1 MATTRISALTELTT
15 PASADVLVINDDSAG
30 STKKI
35 QLSNLI
41 PDDAIDS
48 EHYVAGSIDNEHLA
62 NDAVDSD
69 ELASGAVD
77 IAHLSATGTPGTDF
91 LRGDNTWA
99 TPTDTNT
106 MGSGFTVS
114 ATTDSNATTITQG
127 DDLMF
132 TAGTGITTET
142 TADGTVTI
150 ASTVTDTNTMGSG
163 FTVSA
168 TTDSNATTITQ
179 GDDLMFTAGTGITC
193 ETTADGTVTI
203 SNTVSGASTATS
215 SATGLIKIED
225 DTDQSVAAES
235 VSTTANRTYGLQ
247 LNSSDQ
253 GVVNVPWTDTN
264 TNYSAGDFKLD
275 DLGAPDDNTDLDFTT
290 SVHGLVPKGTDTGN
304 FLKDDGT
311 WAAAG
316 GGTITALNSA
326 TENELVTVGA
336 TTTEL
341 DAEAN
346 LTFDGTDL
354 TLGTGNLVI
363 GTSGKGIDFSA
374 TSDIAGMTSELLD
387 DYEEGTWT
395 PMIDDETNDATM
407 HASFDECSYTKI
419 GKMVQ
424 ISGLIG
430 TTSLGSVTGRI
441 FLSGLPFVVERFTTI
456 DVGQASGL
464 AITAGQVV
472 GIALNDGYTYAN
484 LNLWDSAVGTSYM
497 DASEWSA
504 DGRIAIGGTYLAA

>member
-1 MATTRISALTELTT
+1 MATTKISALTELTT
-15 PASADVLVINDDSAG
+15 PASTDVLVINDDSAG

-203 SNTVSGASTATS
+203 TNTVSGASTATS
-215 SATGLIKIED
+215 SATGVIKIED

-264 TNYSAGDFKLD
+264 TTYSAGDFKLD
-275 DLGAPDDNTDLDFTT
+275 DLGTPDDNTDLDFST
-290 SVHGLVPKGTDTGN
+290 SAHGLVPKGTNTGN
-304 FLKDDGT
+304 YLKDDGT
-311 WAAAG
+311 WAAVAG
-316 GGTITALNSA
+316 IPSGVITMWSGAISAIPTGWVICDGTNSTPNLTDRFVIHADADSGGTNDVGDTGGSHTA
-326 TENELVTVGA
+326 TP
-336 TTTEL
+336 
-341 DAEAN
+341 
-346 LTFDGTDL
+346 
-354 TLGTGNLVI
+354 LGSV
-363 GTSGKGIDFSA
+363 GTSGAHTLS
-374 TSDIAGMTSELLD
+374 SSEIPSHTHT
-387 DYEEGTWT
+387 YTHRNSNGG
-395 PMIDDETNDATM
+395 
-407 HASFDECSYTKI
+407 SYNFNNT
-419 GKMVQ
+419 G
-424 ISGLIG
+424 SYSTL
-430 TTSLGSVTGRI
+430 TT
-441 FLSGLPFVVERFTTI
+441 
-456 DVGQASGL
+456 
-464 AITAGQVV
+464 TA
-472 GIALNDGYTYAN
+472 
-484 LNLWDSAVGTSYM
+484 DSTGTSG
-497 DASEWSA
+497 ATGSGGSHTHT
-504 DGRIAIGGTYLAA
+504 GGTFTGSSTTVTPKYYALAYIMKT

>member
-1 MATTRISALTELTT
+1 MATKKVSALTALTSPDGSEEL
-15 PASADVLVINDDSAG
+15 LVNDGGTS
-30 STKKI
+30 KKVTI
-35 QLSNLI
+35 DNLLY
-41 PDDAIDS
+41 DESIDS
-48 EHYVAGSIDNEHLA
+48 DHYVDGSIDNAHLA
-62 NDAVDSD
+62 DDAVDSD
-69 ELASGAVD
+69 ELAAGAVD
-77 IAHLSATGTPGTDF
+77 IAHLSATGTAGATNF
-91 LRGDNTWA
+91 LRGDNSWVV
-99 TPTDTNT
+99 PTDTNT

-114 ATTDSNATTITQG
+114 ATTDTTPTTITQG

-264 TNYSAGDFKLD
+264 TTYSAGDFKLD
-275 DLGAPDDNTDLDFTT
+275 DLDAPDDNTDLDFTT
-290 SVHGLVPKGTDTGN
+290 SAHGLVPKGTNTGN

-311 WAAAG
+311 WAAVAG
-316 GGTITALNSA
+316 IPTGVIAMWYGAISNIPTGWVICDGTNSTPNLTDRFVIHADADSGGTNDVGDTGGSHTA
-326 TENELVTVGA
+326 TP
-336 TTTEL
+336 
-341 DAEAN
+341 
-346 LTFDGTDL
+346 
-354 TLGTGNLVI
+354 LGSV
-363 GTSGKGIDFSA
+363 GTSGAHTLTTAEMPSH
-374 TSDIAGMTSELLD
+374 T
-387 DYEEGTWT
+387 
-395 PMIDDETNDATM
+395 
-407 HASFDECSYTKI
+407 HSYTYP
-419 GKMVQ
+419 
-424 ISGLIG
+424 SHYR
-430 TTSLGSVTGRI
+430 TD
-441 FLSGLPFVVERFTTI
+441 VENT
-456 DVGQASGL
+456 
-464 AITAGQVV
+464 
-472 GIALNDGYTYAN
+472 GYTNVSCLDNTAPN
-484 LNLWDSAVGTSYM
+484 GTAATGGGGSHTHP
-497 DASEWSA
+497 
-504 DGRIAIGGTYLAA
+504 GGTFTGSSTTVTPKYYALAYIMKT